1 MEPDVVTYNTVV
13 NAHAQKGNAEGAVRV
28 FEAMRKQGMEPNVVT
43 YNTVVNAYAQ
53 KGDAEGAVRV
63 FETMRK
69 QGMEPDVVSY
79 NTVVNTYAQ
88 KGDAEGTVRVFE
100 AMRKQG
106 MKPNVVTYNT
116 VVNTHAQ
123 KGDAEGAVRA
133 FEAMRKQGMEPDVVT
148 YTTLLKSLS
157 RRKNDIKLR
166 SVLNEMDHG
175 EIVWDSYTLYA
186 ALRCACTV
194 ALKEKIFKK
203 YVYMSG
209 TNDYIYRALTQGK
222 GGMQS
227 DKARGLIRAAI
238 ERYPNAK
245 HY

>member
-1 MEPDVVTYNTVV
+1 MHKHGHGQEQ
-13 NAHAQKGNAEGAVRV
+13 HLKKCL
-28 FEAMRKQGMEPNVVT
+28 FSKQIDN
-43 YNTVVNAYAQ
+43 Y
-53 KGDAEGAVRV
+53 
-63 FETMRK
+63 
-69 QGMEPDVVSY
+69 
-79 NTVVNTYAQ
+79 
-88 KGDAEGTVRVFE
+88 
-100 AMRKQG
+100 
-106 MKPNVVTYNT
+106 
-116 VVNTHAQ
+116 AQ

-133 FEAMRKQGMEPDVVT
+133 FEDMRKEGLKPDVVT

-157 RRKNDIKLR
+157 RRKNAIQLR
-166 SVLNEMDHG
+166 SVLNEMDHS

-203 YVYMSG
+203 YVRMSG

-222 GGMQS
+222 GGMHS
-227 DKARGLIRAAI
+227 DKARALIRAAI